1 MDWVIL
7 YIVCVMIG
15 GAAVGYAYGID
26 GENIECDKS
35 SWLAIFLIFFL
46 PPLAIVLALMFI
58 FQDLAKRSK

>member
-1 MDWVIL
+1 
-7 YIVCVMIG
+7 MIG

-26 GENIECDKS
+26 GMEIEDDKGV
-35 SWLAIFLIFFL
+35 WLPLVLIFFL

>member
-1 MDWVIL
+1 MEWVIL

-15 GAAVGYAYGID
+15 GAAVGYTYGID
-26 GENIECDKS
+26 GMEIEDDKGV
-35 SWLAIFLIFFL
+35 WLPIVLILFL